1 MVCVAWFEAK
11 EMNKKMVTSMKNPQI
26 LSRMMALL
34 LIAMLAFG
42 LAACGG
48 DSAPTAAASAPAV
61 AAGADAAQVAM
72 ADTPRLLSPAVYQE
86 QFVAAG
92 ANYQLIDV
100 RTPEEFASGYING
113 AVNIPVQ
120 ELAQRLGEIQKDQP
134 VVLYCRSGNRSAQ
147 AATILDQ
154 AGYTGVYDMGG
165 VIAWQQ
171 AGLPLE
177 R

>member
-1 MVCVAWFEAK
+1 
-11 EMNKKMVTSMKNPQI
+11 
-26 LSRMMALL
+26 
-34 LIAMLAFG
+34 
-42 LAACGG
+42 
-48 DSAPTAAASAPAV
+48 
-61 AAGADAAQVAM
+61 M
-72 ADTPRLLSPAVYQE
+72 ADTPQLLSPAVYQE
-86 QFVAAG
+86 QFLAAG
-92 ANYQLIDV
+92 ASYQLIDV
-100 RTPEEFASGYING
+100 RTPEEFASGHING

-120 ELAQRLGEIQKDQP
+120 ELAQRMGEIQKDQP

-154 AGYTGVYDMGG
+154 AGYTGVYDLGG